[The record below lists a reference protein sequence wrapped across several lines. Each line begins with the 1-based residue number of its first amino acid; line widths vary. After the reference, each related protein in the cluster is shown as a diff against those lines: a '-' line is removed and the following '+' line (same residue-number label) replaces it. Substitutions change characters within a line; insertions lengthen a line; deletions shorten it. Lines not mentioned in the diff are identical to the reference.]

1 MRLAGFLVCVS
12 LIGLGFRFLR
22 KCSDRFMLL
31 RRAKSITPYL
41 YAIGGIFSMMLIT
54 LAFAGAL
61 LLFISSLR

>member
-1 MRLAGFLVCVS
+1 
-12 LIGLGFRFLR
+12 
-22 KCSDRFMLL
+22 MLL

-41 YAIGGIFSMMLIT
+41 YAIGGIFSMVLIT